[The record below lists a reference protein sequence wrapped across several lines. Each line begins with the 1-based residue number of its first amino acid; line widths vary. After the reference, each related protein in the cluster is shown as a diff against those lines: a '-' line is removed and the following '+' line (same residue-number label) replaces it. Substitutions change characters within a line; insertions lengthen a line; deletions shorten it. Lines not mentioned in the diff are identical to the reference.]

1 MAKDLS
7 LQEISV
13 KLAVT
18 VEEAAMISNIGEN
31 KLRDLIHGGK
41 LDHFKLG
48 NRFQIP
54 VKALQTF
61 VEESGKRREQI

>member
-1 MAKDLS
+1 MAKNIT

-13 KLAVT
+13 KLALT

-31 KLRDLIHGGK
+31 KLRDLIHVGK

-54 VKALQTF
+54 LKSLERF
-61 VEESGKRREQI
+61 IEESGKRRDQI